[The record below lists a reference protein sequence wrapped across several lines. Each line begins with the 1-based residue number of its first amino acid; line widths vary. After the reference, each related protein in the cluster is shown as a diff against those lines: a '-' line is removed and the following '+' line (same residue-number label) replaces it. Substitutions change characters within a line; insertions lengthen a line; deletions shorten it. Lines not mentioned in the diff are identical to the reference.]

1 MQLPT
6 QLGHIIKS
14 GAVTLS
20 TGNKEALKMKAENNR
35 IDINAIDKEFLK
47 DVVGNMGDGKSIGNS
62 INQLKGLAEELQKEG
77 LTITV
82 SYKGDLV
89 ITVGSGAK
97 PKISRLITRTKA
109 VEINNLRKLVE
120 IVT

>member
-1 MQLPT
+1 VQLPT
-6 QLGHIIKS
+6 QIGHIIKS

-20 TGNKEALKMKAENNR
+20 TGNKEALRMKAENNR

-47 DVVGNMGDGKSIGNS
+47 DVIGNMGDEKSIGS
-62 INQLKGLAEELQKEG
+62 RINQLKGLAEELQNEG

-82 SYKGDLV
+82 SFKGDLV

-97 PKISRLITRTKA
+97 PKISQIITRTNA

-120 IVT
+120 LVT

>member
-6 QLGHIIKS
+6 KLGYIIKS

-47 DVVGNMGDGKSIGNS
+47 DVIGNMGDGKSIGTRIS
-62 INQLKGLAEELQKEG
+62 QLKGLAEDLKNEG

-82 SYKGDLV
+82 SFKGDLV
-89 ITVGSGAK
+89 ITVGSDAK
-97 PKISRLITRTKA
+97 PKISQIITRTNA

-120 IVT
+120 LVT

>member
-6 QLGHIIKS
+6 KLGHIIKS

-47 DVVGNMGDGKSIGNS
+47 DVIGNMGDGKSIGTRIS
-62 INQLKGLAEELQKEG
+62 QLKGLAEDLKNEG

-82 SYKGDLV
+82 SFKGDLV
-89 ITVGSGAK
+89 ITVGSDAK
-97 PKISRLITRTKA
+97 PKISQIITRTNA

-120 IVT
+120 LVT

>member
-1 MQLPT
+1 VQLPT
-6 QLGHIIKS
+6 QIGHIIKS

-20 TGNKEALKMKAENNR
+20 TGNKEALRMKAENNR

-47 DVVGNMGDGKSIGNS
+47 DVVGNMGDGKSIGNR
-62 INQLKGLAEELQKEG
+62 INQLKGLAEDLQNEG

-82 SYKGDLV
+82 SFKGDLV
-89 ITVGSGAK
+89 ITVGSDAK
-97 PKISRLITRTKA
+97 PKISQIITRTNA

-120 IVT
+120 LVT

>member
-6 QLGHIIKS
+6 QIGHIIKS

-20 TGNKEALKMKAENNR
+20 TGNKEALKMRAENNR
-35 IDINAIDKEFLK
+35 IDINAIDKKFLK
-47 DVVGNMGDGKSIGNS
+47 DVVKNMGDGKSIGNRIS
-62 INQLKGLAEELQKEG
+62 QLKGLAEELQNEG

-82 SYKGDLV
+82 SFKGDLV
-89 ITVGSGAK
+89 ITVGLDAE
-97 PKISRLITRTKA
+97 PKISQIITRTNA

-120 IVT
+120 LVT

>member
-20 TGNKEALKMKAENNR
+20 TGNKETLKMKAENNR

-47 DVVGNMGDGKSIGNS
+47 DVIGNMGDGKSIGNR
-62 INQLKGLAEELQKEG
+62 INQLKGLAEDLQNEG

-82 SYKGDLV
+82 SFKGDLV
-89 ITVGSGAK
+89 ITVGSDAK
-97 PKISRLITRTKA
+97 PKISQIITRTNA

-120 IVT
+120 LVT

>member
-1 MQLPT
+1 VQLPT

-47 DVVGNMGDGKSIGNS
+47 DVVGNMGNGKSIGNRL
-62 INQLKGLAEELQKEG
+62 NQLKGLAEELQNEG
-77 LTITV
+77 LTISV

-97 PKISRLITRTKA
+97 PKISRIITRTNA

-120 IVT
+120 LVT

>member
-1 MQLPT
+1 VQLPT

-47 DVVGNMGDGKSIGNS
+47 DVVGNMGNGKSIGNRL
-62 INQLKGLAEELQKEG
+62 NQLKVLAEELQNEG

-97 PKISRLITRTKA
+97 PKISRIITRTNA

-120 IVT
+120 LAT

>member
-6 QLGHIIKS
+6 QIGHIIKS

-20 TGNKEALKMKAENNR
+20 TGNKEALKMRAKNNR
-35 IDINAIDKEFLK
+35 IDINAIDKKFLK
-47 DVVGNMGDGKSIGNS
+47 DVVGNMGDGKSIGNRIS
-62 INQLKGLAEELQKEG
+62 QLKGLAEELQNEG

-82 SYKGDLV
+82 SFKGDLV
-89 ITVGSGAK
+89 ITVGLDAE
-97 PKISRLITRTKA
+97 PKISQIITRTNA

-120 IVT
+120 LVT

>member
-1 MQLPT
+1 VQLPT

-20 TGNKEALKMKAENNR
+20 TGNKEALKIKAENKR
-35 IDINAIDKEFLK
+35 IDINAIEKEFLK
-47 DVVGNMGDGKSIGNS
+47 DVIDNIGNGKSIGNR
-62 INQLKGLAEELQKEG
+62 INQLKGLAEELQNEG

-82 SYKGDLV
+82 SFKGDRV
-89 ITVGSGAK
+89 ITVGSDAK
-97 PKISRLITRTKA
+97 PKISQIITRTNA

-120 IVT
+120 LVT

>member
-1 MQLPT
+1 VQLPT

-47 DVVGNMGDGKSIGNS
+47 DVVGNMGNGKSIGTRL
-62 INQLKGLAEELQKEG
+62 NQLKGLAEELQNEG

-97 PKISRLITRTKA
+97 PKISQIITRTNA
-109 VEINNLRKLVE
+109 VEINNLRKLLE
-120 IVT
+120 LVT

>member
-6 QLGHIIKS
+6 QLCHIIKS
-14 GAVTLS
+14 GSVTLS
-20 TGNKEALKMKAENNR
+20 TGNKEALKMRAENNR

-47 DVVGNMGDGKSIGNS
+47 DVVGNMGDGKSIGNR
-62 INQLKGLAEELQKEG
+62 IRQLKGLAEELQNEG

-82 SYKGDLV
+82 SFKGDLV
-89 ITVGSGAK
+89 ITVGLDAK
-97 PKISRLITRTKA
+97 SKVSRLITRTNA

-120 IVT
+120 LVT

>member
-6 QLGHIIKS
+6 QIGHIIKS

-20 TGNKEALKMKAENNR
+20 TGNKEALKMRAENNR
-35 IDINAIDKEFLK
+35 IDINAIDKKFLK
-47 DVVGNMGDGKSIGNS
+47 DVVKNMGDGKSIGNRIS
-62 INQLKGLAEELQKEG
+62 QLKGLAEELQKEG

-82 SYKGDLV
+82 SFKGDLV
-89 ITVGSGAK
+89 ITVGLDAE
-97 PKISRLITRTKA
+97 PKISQIITRTNA

-120 IVT
+120 LVT

>member
-6 QLGHIIKS
+6 QIGHIIKS

-20 TGNKEALKMKAENNR
+20 TGNKEALKMRAENNR
-35 IDINAIDKEFLK
+35 IDINAIDKKFLK
-47 DVVGNMGDGKSIGNS
+47 DVVGNMGDGKSIGNRIS
-62 INQLKGLAEELQKEG
+62 QLKGLAEELQNEG

-82 SYKGDLV
+82 SFKGDLV
-89 ITVGSGAK
+89 ITVGLDAE
-97 PKISRLITRTKA
+97 PKISQIITRTNA

-120 IVT
+120 LVT

>member
-1 MQLPT
+1 MPT
-6 QLGHIIKS
+6 KLGYIIKS

-47 DVVGNMGDGKSIGNS
+47 DAIGNMGDGKSIGNR
-62 INQLKGLAEELQKEG
+62 INQLKGLAEDLQKEG

-82 SYKGDLV
+82 SFKGDLV
-89 ITVGSGAK
+89 ITVGSDAK
-97 PKISRLITRTKA
+97 PKISQIITRTNA

-120 IVT
+120 LVT

>member
-6 QLGHIIKS
+6 QIGHIIKS

-20 TGNKEALKMKAENNR
+20 TGNKEALKMRAENNR
-35 IDINAIDKEFLK
+35 IDINAIDKKFLK
-47 DVVGNMGDGKSIGNS
+47 DVVGNMGDGKSIGNRIS
-62 INQLKGLAEELQKEG
+62 QLKGLAEELQKEG

-82 SYKGDLV
+82 SFKGDLV
-89 ITVGSGAK
+89 ITVGLDAE
-97 PKISRLITRTKA
+97 PKISQIITRTNA

-120 IVT
+120 LVT

>member
-6 QLGHIIKS
+6 QIGHIIKS

-20 TGNKEALKMKAENNR
+20 TGNKEALRMKAENNR
-35 IDINAIDKEFLK
+35 IDINAIDKKFLK
-47 DVVGNMGDGKSIGNS
+47 DVVGNMGDGKSIGNRIS
-62 INQLKGLAEELQKEG
+62 QLKGLAEELQNEG

-82 SYKGDLV
+82 SFKGDLV
-89 ITVGSGAK
+89 ITVGLDAE
-97 PKISRLITRTKA
+97 PKISQIITRTNA

-120 IVT
+120 LVT

>member
-1 MQLPT
+1 VQLPT

-20 TGNKEALKMKAENNR
+20 TGNKEALKMRAENNR

-47 DVVGNMGDGKSIGNS
+47 DVVGNMGNGKSIGNRL
-62 INQLKGLAEELQKEG
+62 NQLKGLAEELQNEG

-97 PKISRLITRTKA
+97 PKISRIITRTNA

-120 IVT
+120 LVT

>member
-6 QLGHIIKS
+6 QIGHIIKS

-20 TGNKEALKMKAENNR
+20 TGNKEALKMRAENNR
-35 IDINAIDKEFLK
+35 IDINAIDKKFLK
-47 DVVGNMGDGKSIGNS
+47 DVVGNMGDGKSIGNRIS
-62 INQLKGLAEELQKEG
+62 QLKGLAEELQNEG

-82 SYKGDLV
+82 SFKGDLV
-89 ITVGSGAK
+89 ITVGLDAK
-97 PKISRLITRTKA
+97 PKVSRLITKTNA

-120 IVT
+120 LVT

>member
-1 MQLPT
+1 VQLPT

-20 TGNKEALKMKAENNR
+20 TCNKEALKMKAENNK
-35 IDINAIDKEFLK
+35 IDINAIDKAFLK
-47 DVVGNMGDGKSIGNS
+47 DVIGNMGDGKSIGNML
-62 INQLKGLAEELQKEG
+62 NQLKGLAEELQNEG

-97 PKISRLITRTKA
+97 PKISRIITRTNA

-120 IVT
+120 LAT

>member
-6 QLGHIIKS
+6 QIGHIIKS

-20 TGNKEALKMKAENNR
+20 TGNKEALKMRAENNR
-35 IDINAIDKEFLK
+35 IDIHAIDKKFLK
-47 DVVGNMGDGKSIGNS
+47 DVVKNMGDGKSIGNRIS
-62 INQLKGLAEELQKEG
+62 QLKGLAEELQNEG

-82 SYKGDLV
+82 SFKGDLV
-89 ITVGSGAK
+89 ITVGLDAE
-97 PKISRLITRTKA
+97 PKISQIITRTNA

-120 IVT
+120 LVT

>member
-20 TGNKEALKMKAENNR
+20 TGNKEALKMRAKNNR
-35 IDINAIDKEFLK
+35 IDINAIDKKFLK
-47 DVVGNMGDGKSIGNS
+47 DVVGNMGDGKSIGNRIS
-62 INQLKGLAEELQKEG
+62 QLKGLAEELQNEG

-82 SYKGDLV
+82 SFKGDLV
-89 ITVGSGAK
+89 ITVGLDAE
-97 PKISRLITRTKA
+97 PKISQIITRTNA

-120 IVT
+120 LVT

>member
-1 MQLPT
+1 VQLPT

-47 DVVGNMGDGKSIGNS
+47 DVVGNMGNGKSIGNRL
-62 INQLKGLAEELQKEG
+62 NQLKVLAEELQNEG
-77 LTITV
+77 LTISV

-97 PKISRLITRTKA
+97 PKISRIITRTNA

-120 IVT
+120 LVT

>member
-1 MQLPT
+1 VQLPT

-47 DVVGNMGDGKSIGNS
+47 DVVGNMGNGKSIGNRL
-62 INQLKGLAEELQKEG
+62 NQLKVLAEELQNEG

-97 PKISRLITRTKA
+97 PKISRIITRTNA

-120 IVT
+120 LVT

>member
-6 QLGHIIKS
+6 QIGHIIKS

-20 TGNKEALKMKAENNR
+20 TGNKEALKMRAENNR

-47 DVVGNMGDGKSIGNS
+47 DVVGNMGDGKSIGNRIS
-62 INQLKGLAEELQKEG
+62 QLKGLAEELQKEG

-82 SYKGDLV
+82 SFKGDLV
-89 ITVGSGAK
+89 ITVGLDAE
-97 PKISRLITRTKA
+97 PKISQIITRTNA

-120 IVT
+120 LVT

>member
-1 MQLPT
+1 VQLPT

-14 GAVTLS
+14 GVVTLS
-20 TGNKEALKMKAENNR
+20 TGNKEALKMKAENNK
-35 IDINAIDKEFLK
+35 IDINAIDKAFLK
-47 DVVGNMGDGKSIGNS
+47 DVIGNMGDGKSIGNML
-62 INQLKGLAEELQKEG
+62 NQLKGLAEELQNEG

-97 PKISRLITRTKA
+97 PKISRIITRTNA

-120 IVT
+120 LAT

>member
-1 MQLPT
+1 VQLPT

-47 DVVGNMGDGKSIGNS
+47 DVVGNMGDGKSIGNR
-62 INQLKGLAEELQKEG
+62 INQLKGLAEELQNEG

-97 PKISRLITRTKA
+97 PKISRIITRTNA

-120 IVT
+120 LVT

>member
-1 MQLPT
+1 VQLPT
-6 QLGHIIKS
+6 QIGHIIKS

-20 TGNKEALKMKAENNR
+20 TGNKEALRMKAENNR

-47 DVVGNMGDGKSIGNS
+47 DVIGNMGDGKSIGNR
-62 INQLKGLAEELQKEG
+62 INQLKGLAEDLQNEG

-82 SYKGDLV
+82 SFKGDLV
-89 ITVGSGAK
+89 ITVGSDAK
-97 PKISRLITRTKA
+97 PKISQIITRTNA

-120 IVT
+120 LVT